1 MTRQA
6 IERLFKKSPRNMLV
20 FVYALYLM
28 VRRQEADAVR
38 ILLDVL
44 HWAATALVATATF
57 SPNGK

>member
-6 IERLFKKSPRNMLV
+6 NERLFKKSPGNMLV
-20 FVYALYLM
+20 FVCALYLM
-28 VRRQEADAVR
+28 VRRQADAIR